1 MHNFGLMH
9 KSKSGN
15 DLRKFPLSL
24 LTNDI
29 KPFLFTHFQK
39 NGAFMLSL
47 SINCNTML
55 LFNLGRPGSIVELLF
70 EHVNGKELAVK
81 LKLMVFNAF
90 FTYL

>member
-1 MHNFGLMH
+1 
-9 KSKSGN
+9 
-15 DLRKFPLSL
+15 
-24 LTNDI
+24 
-29 KPFLFTHFQK
+29 
-39 NGAFMLSL
+39 MLSL